1 MTQTNNTTDKAKSPP
16 LPQHLRALLNQPL
29 DVKLHLLQ
37 HHMELARLLVEEI
50 LEEDVIEHA
59 GDRYSHDKPFQGR
72 YSRWGKNPGSVR
84 IGQEKVPIK
93 VPRLVDKHTGETFAP
108 ESYQTMHALPAI
120 DERLSEAI
128 LLGLS
133 TADYGRVVQ
142 AFTDG
147 FGLSQSSV
155 SRSFIERRAKALEE
169 FEQRSLAEHDF
180 VVLLIDGKHLA
191 RQQIVIA
198 LGITME
204 GKKLPLGFVQTTTE
218 NSEAIKGL
226 LRNLIGRGLRFEE
239 GLLCVIDGAKGL
251 YKAVSETFGEYVAI
265 QRCQWHKRENV
276 VSYLKEADQARYRR
290 RLQRAYQQET
300 YAEAK
305 ADLMQVHQELLRVNR
320 SAANSL
326 MEGLE
331 ETLTLHR
338 LGLFVELGKSLKT
351 TNCIENLN
359 SRLGKYLSRV
369 KYWQTSD
376 QRHRWVALA
385 LLEIEQRMRR
395 ISGYKALPKLRK
407 ALQASIRRK
416 QEILDKEPLAENEF
430 QLALT

>member
-1 MTQTNNTTDKAKSPP
+1 MTHTNNTTQRAKSPP
-16 LPQHLRALLNQPL
+16 LPQNLRGLLNEPL

-37 HHMELARLLVEEI
+37 HHMELARLLVQEI
-50 LEEDVIEHA
+50 LEEDVTKQA
-59 GDRYSHDKPFQGR
+59 GDRYSRDKPFEGQ

-84 IGQEKVPIK
+84 VGPEKVPIN
-93 VPRLVDKHTGETFAP
+93 VPRLVDTHTGETFAP
-108 ESYQTMHALPAI
+108 ESYQAMNQLPAI
-120 DERLSEAI
+120 DDRLSEAI

-133 TADYGRVVQ
+133 TADYGRVVR

-155 SRSFIERRAKALEE
+155 SRSFIERSAKALEE
-169 FEQRSLAEHDF
+169 FEQRSLAEHD
-180 VVLLIDGKHLA
+180 VVALLIDGKHLA

-226 LRNLIGRGLRFEE
+226 LRNLIGRGLRFDR
-239 GLLCVIDGAKGL
+239 GLLCIIDGAKGL
-251 YKAVSETFGEYVAI
+251 HKAVCETFGEYVEI

-276 VSYLKEADQARYRR
+276 VSYLKETDQARYRR
-290 RLQRAYQQET
+290 RLQRAYEKET

-305 ADLMQVHQELLRVNR
+305 ADLLKLHQELVGLNR

-326 MEGLE
+326 VEGLE

-338 LGLFVELGKSLKT
+338 LGLMSVLGKSFRT
-351 TNCIENLN
+351 TNCIENVN
-359 SRLGKYLSRV
+359 SLLQQLTHNVRRWTNS
-369 KYWQTSD
+369 S
-376 QRHRWVALA
+376 QRHRWVATA
-385 LLEIEQRMRR
+385 LLDIEPRLRR
-395 ISGYKALPKLRK
+395 IKGYRHLPMLR
-407 ALQASIRRK
+407 QAI
-416 QEILDKEPLAENEF
+416 QAELDIK
-430 QLALT
+430 QLAMTG

>member
-1 MTQTNNTTDKAKSPP
+1 MTHTHNTTGKAQSPV
-16 LPQHLRALLNQPL
+16 LPRTLRLLLDEPL
-29 DVKLHLLQ
+29 DVKLHVLQ
-37 HHMELARLLVEEI
+37 HHMELARLLVLEI
-50 LEEDVIEHA
+50 LDEEVIHQA
-59 GDRYSHDKPFQGR
+59 GERYRHDKPFQGR
-72 YSRWGKNPGSVR
+72 YSRYGFNPGSVR
-84 IGQEKVPIK
+84 IGEEKLPIQ
-93 VPRLVDKHTGETFAP
+93 VPRLLDKHTNTTFAP
-108 ESYQTMHALPAI
+108 ETYQAIHQLPAI
-120 DERLSEAI
+120 DERLSQAI

-155 SRSFIERRAKALEE
+155 SRSFIERSAKALEE
-169 FEQRSLAEHDF
+169 FEQRSLAKDDF
-180 VVLLIDGKHLA
+180 VVLMIDGKHLA

-198 LGITME
+198 LGITIE
-204 GKKLPLGFVQTTTE
+204 GEKLPLGFVQTTTE

-226 LRNLIGRGLRFEE
+226 LKNLIGRGLRFDQ

-251 YKAVSETFGEYVAI
+251 EKAVRETFGEYAEI

-276 VSYLKEADQARYRR
+276 VSYLNESDQAAYRR
-290 RLQRAYQQET
+290 RLQQAYEKDT

-305 ADLMQVHQELLRVNR
+305 ADLMSLHQELHRLNR

-326 MEGLE
+326 LEGLE

-338 LGLFVELGKSLKT
+338 LGVFVELGKSLKT

-359 SRLGKYLSRV
+359 SRLGKYFSRV

-376 QRHRWVALA
+376 QRCRSLALA
-385 LLEIEQRMRR
+385 LLEVEQRMRR

-407 ALQASIRRK
+407 TLHASIHRK
-416 QEILDKEPLAENEF
+416 QQVLNREPLAEKNF
-430 QLALT
+430 N

>member
-1 MTQTNNTTDKAKSPP
+1 M
-16 LPQHLRALLNQPL
+16 
-29 DVKLHLLQ
+29 
-37 HHMELARLLVEEI
+37 RL
-50 LEEDVIEHA
+50 
-59 GDRYSHDKPFQGR
+59 GP
-72 YSRWGKNPGSVR
+72 
-84 IGQEKVPIK
+84 EKIPIK
-93 VPRLVDKHTGETFAP
+93 VPRLVDTHTGETFAP
-108 ESYQTMHALPAI
+108 ESYQAMNDLPAI

-133 TADYGRVVQ
+133 TADYGRLVG
-142 AFTDG
+142 AFTDS

-180 VVLLIDGKHLA
+180 VALLIDGKHLA
-191 RQQIVIA
+191 WQQIIIV

-204 GKKLPLGFVQTTTE
+204 GEKLPLGFVQTTTE

-226 LRNLIGRGLRFEE
+226 LRNLIGRGLRFDQ
-239 GLLCVIDGAKGL
+239 GLWCVIDGAKGL
-251 YKAVSETFGEYVAI
+251 YKAVCETFGEYVAI
-265 QRCQWHKRENV
+265 QRCQWHKRQHV
-276 VSYLKEADQARYRR
+276 VSYLNEADQARYRR
-290 RLQRAYQQET
+290 RLQQAYEKET

-305 ADLMQVHQELLRVNR
+305 ADLLKLHQELVGLNR

-326 MEGLE
+326 VEGLE

-338 LGLFVELGKSLKT
+338 LGVFVELGKSLKT

-359 SRLGKYLSRV
+359 SRLGQYLSRV

-376 QRHRWVALA
+376 QRCRWVALA
-385 LLEIEQRMRR
+385 LLKVEQRMRR

-407 ALQASIRRK
+407 ALQVSIHRK
-416 QEILDKEPLAENEF
+416 QEVLNEEPLAEKEF

>member
-1 MTQTNNTTDKAKSPP
+1 MTDNNNTTEQTQSPP
-16 LPQHLRALLNQPL
+16 LPPHLRALPGQPV
-29 DVKLHLLQ
+29 DVKLHLVQ
-37 HHMELARLLVEEI
+37 HHMELARLLVHEI
-50 LEEDVIEHA
+50 LEEDVLDHA
-59 GDRYSHDKPFQGR
+59 GDRYSRDKPFEGR
-72 YSRWGKNPGSVR
+72 YSRYGFNSGSVR
-84 IGQEKVPIK
+84 IGQEKVPIS
-93 VPRLVDKHTGETFAP
+93 VPRLIDKHTGETFAP
-108 ESYQTMHALPAI
+108 ETYQAMHELPVI
-120 DERLSEAI
+120 DDRLSEAI

-133 TADYGRVVQ
+133 TADYGRVVG

-155 SRSFIERRAKALEE
+155 SRAFVERSAKALAE

-180 VVLLIDGKHLA
+180 VALLIDGKHLA

-198 LGITME
+198 LGITLNGE
-204 GKKLPLGFVQTTTE
+204 KIPVGFVQTTTE

-226 LRNLIGRGLRFEE
+226 LRNLIGRNLRFDQ

-251 YKAVSETFGEYVAI
+251 EKAIEEVFGDYAQI

-276 VSYLKEADQARYRR
+276 VSYLCEADQAAYRR
-290 RLQRAYQQET
+290 RLQRAYEKET

-305 ADLMQVHQELLRVNR
+305 AALMEIHQDLQGLNR

-338 LGLFVELGKSLKT
+338 LGVFVELGKSLKT
-351 TNCIENLN
+351 TNAIENLK

-385 LLEIEQRMRR
+385 LMEVEQRMRR

-407 ALQASIRRK
+407 ALLASIRRK
-416 QEILDKEPLAENEF
+416 QEVLTKEPLAEKNF
-430 QLALT
+430 N

>member
-1 MTQTNNTTDKAKSPP
+1 MTQTNNTAEKAQSPP
-16 LPQHLRALLNQPL
+16 LPQNLRVLLNQPL

-37 HHMELARLLVEEI
+37 HHMELARLLVQEI
-50 LEEDVIEHA
+50 LEEDVVEHA
-59 GDRYSHDKPFQGR
+59 GDRYSHDKPLQGR
-72 YSRWGKNPGSVR
+72 YSRWGSNPGSVR

-93 VPRLVDKHTGETFAP
+93 VPRLIDKHTGETFAP
-108 ESYQTMHALPAI
+108 ESYQAMHALPAI
-120 DERLSEAI
+120 DESLSEAI

-133 TADYGRVVQ
+133 TADYGRVVG

-147 FGLSQSSV
+147 FGLSQSTV
-155 SRSFIERRAKALEE
+155 SRSFIARSAKALEA
-169 FEQRSLAEHDF
+169 FEQRSLAEHDW
-180 VVLLIDGKHLA
+180 VALLIDGKHLA

-198 LGITME
+198 LGVTIE
-204 GKKLPLGFVQTTTE
+204 GQKIPLGFVQTTTE
-218 NSEAIKGL
+218 NGEAIKGL
-226 LRNLIGRGLRFEE
+226 LKTLIGRGLRFEA

-251 YKAVSETFGEYVAI
+251 EKAVRETFGEYAEI

-276 VSYLKEADQARYRR
+276 VSYLSEADQGRYRR
-290 RLQRAYQQET
+290 RLQQAYEQES

-305 ADLMQVHQELLRVNR
+305 AGLLHLHQELLRVNR

-331 ETLTLHR
+331 QTLTLHR
-338 LGLFVELGKSLKT
+338 LGVFVELGKSLKT

-369 KYWQTSD
+369 KYWKTSD
-376 QRHRWVALA
+376 QRHRWVALG
-385 LLEIEQRMRR
+385 LLEVEQRMRK
-395 ISGYKALPKLRK
+395 ITGYRSLPKLRK
-407 ALQASIRRK
+407 ALEASIRRK
-416 QEILDKEPLAENEF
+416 QETLTEEPLAEKEF

>member
-1 MTQTNNTTDKAKSPP
+1 MTHTNNTADKPQSPP
-16 LPQHLRALLNQPL
+16 LPQNLRVLLSQPL

-37 HHMELARLLVEEI
+37 HHMELARLLVQEI
-50 LEEDVIEHA
+50 LEDDVIEHA
-59 GDRYSHDKPFQGR
+59 GDRYSRDKPFEAR
-72 YSRWGKNPGSVR
+72 YSRWGSNPGSVR

-93 VPRLVDKHTGETFAP
+93 VPRLVDTHTGETFAP
-108 ESYQTMHALPAI
+108 QSYQALHALPAI
-120 DERLSEAI
+120 DERLSQAI

-133 TADYGRVVQ
+133 TADYGRVVG

-155 SRSFIERRAKALEE
+155 SRSFIERSAKALEE

-180 VVLLIDGKHLA
+180 VALLIDGKHLA

-198 LGITME
+198 LGITLE
-204 GKKLPLGFVQTTTE
+204 GEKIPLGFVQTTTE
-218 NSEAIKGL
+218 NGEVIKGL
-226 LRNLIGRGLRFEE
+226 LKTLIGRGLRFDR
-239 GLLCVIDGAKGL
+239 GLLCIIDGAKGL
-251 YKAVSETFGEYVAI
+251 DKAVRETFGEYAEI

-276 VSYLKEADQARYRR
+276 VSYLSEADQERYRR
-290 RLQRAYQQET
+290 RLQQAYEQES

-305 ADLMQVHQELLRVNR
+305 ARLLQLHQDLVRVNR

-338 LGLFVELGKSLKT
+338 LGVFVELGKSLKT
-351 TNCIENLN
+351 TNAIENLN

-369 KYWQTSD
+369 KCWKTSD
-376 QRHRWVALA
+376 QRHRWVALG
-385 LLEIEQRMRR
+385 LLEVEQRMRK
-395 ISGYKALPKLRK
+395 ITGYRCLPKLRK
-407 ALQASIRRK
+407 ALEASIRRK
-416 QEILDKEPLAENEF
+416 QETLTEEPLAENNF
-430 QLALT
+430 N

>member
-1 MTQTNNTTDKAKSPP
+1 MTHTNNTTQHAKSPP
-16 LPQHLRALLNQPL
+16 LPQNLRGLLNEPV
-29 DVKLHLLQ
+29 DVKLHLIQ
-37 HHMELARLLVEEI
+37 HHMELARLLVQEI
-50 LEEDVIEHA
+50 LEEDVTKQA
-59 GDRYSHDKPFQGR
+59 GDRYSRDKPFQGR

-84 IGQEKVPIK
+84 IGPEKVPIK
-93 VPRLVDKHTGETFAP
+93 VPRLLDKHTGETFAP
-108 ESYQTMHALPAI
+108 ESYQAMNALPAI
-120 DERLSEAI
+120 NDRLSEAI

-155 SRSFIERRAKALEE
+155 SRSFIERSAKALEA
-169 FEQRSLAEHDF
+169 FEQRSLAEDDF
-180 VVLLIDGKHLA
+180 VALLIDGKHLA

-198 LGITME
+198 LGITMQ

-218 NSEAIKGL
+218 NSKAIKGL
-226 LRNLIGRGLRFEE
+226 LSNLIGRGLRFEK

-251 YKAVSETFGEYVAI
+251 HKAVCETFGEYVEI

-276 VSYLKEADQARYRR
+276 VSYLKESDQVRYRR
-290 RLQRAYQQET
+290 RLQQAYEKET

-305 ADLMQVHQELLRVNR
+305 AQLMVLHQELARLNR
-320 SAANSL
+320 SAATSL

-338 LGLFVELGKSLKT
+338 LGVFVELGKSLKT

-359 SRLGKYLSRV
+359 SRLGKYLGRV

-376 QRHRWVALA
+376 QRCRWVALA
-385 LLEIEQRMRR
+385 LLEVEQRMRR
-395 ISGYKALPKLRK
+395 ISGYKALPQLRK
-407 ALQASIRRK
+407 ALQVSIRGK
-416 QEILDKEPLAENEF
+416 QEVLDKEPLAEREF

>member
-1 MTQTNNTTDKAKSPP
+1 MIHNNNTAEKTQAPP
-16 LPQHLRALLNQPL
+16 LPQNLRLLLSQPL
-29 DVKLHLLQ
+29 DVKLHLLE
-37 HHMELARLLVEEI
+37 HHMELARLLVKEI
-50 LEEDVIEHA
+50 LEDDVIKHA
-59 GDRYSHDKPFQGR
+59 GDRYSRDKPFQGR
-72 YSRWGKNPGSVR
+72 YSRWGTNPGSVR

-93 VPRLVDKHTGETFAP
+93 VPRLLDNDTGTTFAP
-108 ESYQTMHALPAI
+108 ESYRAMQALPAI
-120 DERLSEAI
+120 DERLSQAI

-133 TADYGRVVQ
+133 TADYGRVVG

-155 SRSFIERRAKALEE
+155 SRTFIERSAKALAA
-169 FEQRSLAEHDF
+169 FEQRSLAKQDW
-180 VVLLIDGKHLA
+180 VALLIDGKHLA

-198 LGITME
+198 LGITLE
-204 GKKLPLGFVQTTTE
+204 GEKVPLGFVQTTTE

-226 LRNLIGRGLRFEE
+226 FKTLIGRGMRFEE

-251 YKAVSETFGEYVAI
+251 DKAVRETFGEYAEI

-276 VSYLKEADQARYRR
+276 VSYLAERDQVRYRR
-290 RLQRAYQQET
+290 RLQQAYERET

-305 ADLMQVHQELLRVNR
+305 AELRQLHGELAGLNR

-351 TNCIENLN
+351 TNAIENLN
-359 SRLGKYLSRV
+359 SRLGKYLGRV
-369 KYWQTSD
+369 KHWQSSD

-385 LLEIEQRMRR
+385 LLEVEQRMRR

-407 ALQASIRRK
+407 ALQVSIHRK
-416 QEILDKEPLAENEF
+416 QEVLKEEPLAKKNF
-430 QLALT
+430 N

>member
-1 MTQTNNTTDKAKSPP
+1 MIHNNNTAEKTQAPP
-16 LPQHLRALLNQPL
+16 LPQNLRLLLSQPL
-29 DVKLHLLQ
+29 DVKLHLLE
-37 HHMELARLLVEEI
+37 HHMELARLLVKEI
-50 LEEDVIEHA
+50 LEDDVIKHA
-59 GDRYSHDKPFQGR
+59 GDRYSRDKPFQGR
-72 YSRWGKNPGSVR
+72 YSRWGTNPGSVR
-84 IGQEKVPIK
+84 IGQEKVPIT
-93 VPRLVDKHTGETFAP
+93 VPRLLDNDTGTTFAP
-108 ESYQTMHALPAI
+108 ESYGAMQALPAI
-120 DERLSEAI
+120 DERLSQAI

-133 TADYGRVVQ
+133 TADYGRVVG

-155 SRSFIERRAKALEE
+155 SRTFIERSAKALAA
-169 FEQRSLAEHDF
+169 FEQRSLAEQDW
-180 VVLLIDGKHLA
+180 VALLIDGKHLA

-198 LGITME
+198 LGITLE
-204 GKKLPLGFVQTTTE
+204 GEKVPLGFVQTTTE

-226 LRNLIGRGLRFEE
+226 LKTLIGRGMRFEA

-251 YKAVSETFGEYVAI
+251 DKAVRETFGEYAEI

-276 VSYLKEADQARYRR
+276 VSYLGEKDQVRYRR
-290 RLQRAYQQET
+290 RLQQAYERQT

-305 ADLMQVHQELLRVNR
+305 AELRQLHGELAGLNR

-351 TNCIENLN
+351 TNAIENLN
-359 SRLGKYLSRV
+359 SRLGKYLGRV
-369 KYWQTSD
+369 KHWQSSD

-385 LLEIEQRMRR
+385 LLEVEQRMRR

-407 ALQASIRRK
+407 ALQVSIHRK
-416 QEILDKEPLAENEF
+416 QEVLNEEPLAKKNF
-430 QLALT
+430 N

>member
-1 MTQTNNTTDKAKSPP
+1 MTQTNNTTEKAQSPP
-16 LPQHLRALLNQPL
+16 LPQHLRALLSQPL

-37 HHMELARLLVEEI
+37 HHMELARLLVHEI
-50 LEEDVIEHA
+50 LEEEVIERA
-59 GDRYSHDKPFQGR
+59 GDRYSRDKPFQGR
-72 YSRWGKNPGSVR
+72 YSRWGMNPGSVR
-84 IGQEKVPIK
+84 IGSEKLPIN

-108 ESYQTMHALPAI
+108 ESYQAMHTLPAI
-120 DERLSEAI
+120 DDRLSQAI

-155 SRSFIERRAKALEE
+155 SRAFIERSAKALEE

-180 VVLLIDGKHLA
+180 VALLIDGKHLA

-198 LGITME
+198 LGITIKGE
-204 GKKLPLGFVQTTTE
+204 KLPLGFVQTTTE
-218 NSEAIKGL
+218 NSEAVKGL
-226 LRNLIGRGLRFEE
+226 LSNLLGRGLRFEE

-251 YKAVSETFGEYVAI
+251 RKAVEEVFGEYAEI

-276 VSYLKEADQARYRR
+276 VSYLSEADQTCYRR
-290 RLQRAYQQET
+290 RLQRAYEKES

-305 ADLMQVHQELLRVNR
+305 AELMRIHQELQRLNR

-326 MEGLE
+326 VEGLE

-338 LGLFVELGKSLKT
+338 LGVFAELGKSLKT
-351 TNCIENLN
+351 TNAIENLN

-376 QRHRWVALA
+376 QRCRWVALA
-385 LLEIEQRMRR
+385 LLEVEQRMRR

-416 QEILDKEPLAENEF
+416 QEILNEEPLAEKEF